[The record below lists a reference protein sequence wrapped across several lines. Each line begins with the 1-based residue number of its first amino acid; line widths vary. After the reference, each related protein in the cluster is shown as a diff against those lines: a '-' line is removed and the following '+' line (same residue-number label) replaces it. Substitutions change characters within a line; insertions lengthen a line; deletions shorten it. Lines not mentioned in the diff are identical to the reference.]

1 MKRRAHHTLAALARL
16 RSGQRQWSSI
26 EELSDDPAFQAW
38 VDAEYPAAA
47 EFAPTARREFL
58 KLMGASFALA
68 GLTGCEKSPFV
79 AAIPYVYQ
87 PEEETPGLPR
97 YYATAVT
104 FDGYAQP
111 VIATTYSGRPTKLDG
126 NPDHPVTQGRSD
138 IFMQAS
144 VLQLYDPDRAQGPT
158 RHGDPVT
165 WADVI
170 PRSANLRAGWTQ
182 PAGRRP
188 APSDRSDHIADAA
201 APDRRLAASPFPRH
215 AFTCMNRPEQP
226 RAAL

>member
-1 MKRRAHHTLAALARL
+1 MKRRAHHTLRRGAAPD
-16 RSGQRQWSSI
+16 GQRQWSGI

-111 VIATTYSGRPTKLDG
+111 VIATTYSGRPDKTRRQSGPSGDAGPQRHLHAGGGSSTLRSRPRPGADTPRRSRDVG
-126 NPDHPVTQGRSD
+126 QMSFPDIGDLRTGWTSRQGEGLRLL
-138 IFMQAS
+138 I
-144 VLQLYDPDRAQGPT
+144 GPT
-158 RHGDPVT
+158 TSPTLLRQIGALQQVLSQGT
-165 WADVI
+165 
-170 PRSANLRAGWTQ
+170 RSRA
-182 PAGRRP
+182 
-188 APSDRSDHIADAA
+188 
-201 APDRRLAASPFPRH
+201 
-215 AFTCMNRPEQP
+215 
-226 RAAL
+226 